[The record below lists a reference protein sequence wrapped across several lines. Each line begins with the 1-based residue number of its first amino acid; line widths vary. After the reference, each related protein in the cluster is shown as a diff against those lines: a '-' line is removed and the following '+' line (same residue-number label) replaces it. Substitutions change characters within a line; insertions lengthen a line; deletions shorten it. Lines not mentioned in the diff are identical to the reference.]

1 MAVATFG
8 HRNLTTGSCFMK
20 PITPR
25 EMKILE
31 LIGQGY
37 SSGQIA
43 TSLGISAH
51 TVDGHR
57 KKLLIKFNVKN
68 AAELVQKA
76 IQTNALDILSNP
88 DSNSLH

>member
-1 MAVATFG
+1 
-8 HRNLTTGSCFMK
+8 MK

-25 EMKILE
+25 ERKILE

-43 TSLGISAH
+43 DSLGISAH

-57 KKLLIKFNVKN
+57 KKLLLKFNVKN
-68 AAELVQKA
+68 AAQLVQKA
-76 IQTNALDILSNP
+76 IQTNDLDVLSNS
-88 DSNSLH
+88 DSDLLH

>member
-1 MAVATFG
+1 
-8 HRNLTTGSCFMK
+8 MK

-25 EMKILE
+25 EKKILE

-43 TSLGISAH
+43 DVLGISAH

-68 AAELVQKA
+68 AAQLVQRA
-76 IQTNALDILSNP
+76 IQTNTLDLVDDT
-88 DSNSLH
+88 DSNLLD